1 MKNKLIPALIATM
14 FAAQTPAVYADSTQ
28 DLIDALVSKGV
39 LTEDEGALLG
49 KGRKAEKKSEG
60 TVSNKLELVSP
71 DGKSTMKVGG
81 RVQLDYRHFDADPQA
96 TEEEAEFNIRR
107 AYLGVDGKYN
117 EYIGYKLNVAYGT
130 NKVSS
135 SKTGTYLDEAYLNL
149 GYFKPAQLMFGQF
162 KTSMSLEERT
172 SSRFLN
178 FTERS
183 YVNNAGITE
192 GKDTGV
198 ALHGTPTKGFN
209 YSLAVVN
216 GYGQN
221 EGTTDSSD
229 DSLAYIG
236 HVDVDLATMNKWEG
250 KVFHIGASA
259 KMQDIDVSNY
269 MDTVGMSQS
278 SIGKGYKF
286 YSATAGSVTETDL
299 TTFGGELAFAN
310 GPWKVQGEYASTNF
324 DSNLDDQDVKAYY
337 AEFAWLIT
345 GENYS
350 DSYKS
355 KSMGGKFD
363 RIKPNSN
370 FNPENGKG
378 IGAWEVALGYSKF
391 DASDI
396 NEGSAGYT
404 ITSAYA
410 NEAKTWRAGLK
421 WILDPNTRIMLSYVD
436 TDFDVSGNTST
447 YTGIDDEQA
456 VNFRAQ
462 FDF

>member
-1 MKNKLIPALIATM
+1 MKKKLIPAVVASM
-14 FAAQTPAVYADSTQ
+14 FAAQISLVYADSTQ
-28 DLIDALVSKGV
+28 DLIDALVVKGV
-39 LTEDEGALLG
+39 LTEDEASLLS

-60 TVSNKLELVSP
+60 TVSKKLELVSP

-81 RVQLDYRHFDADPQA
+81 RVQLDYRYFDANPVA
-96 TEEEAEFNIRR
+96 TEEESEFSMRR
-107 AYLGVDGKYN
+107 VYLGVDGKYN
-117 EYIGYKLNVAYGT
+117 EYIGYKANLEL
-130 NKVSS
+130 SS
-135 SKTGTYLDEAYLNL
+135 GDMILGEAYLNL
-149 GYFKPAQLMFGQF
+149 GYFEPAQLLFGQF

-183 YVNNAGITE
+183 YVNNGSITE

-198 ALHGTPTKGFN
+198 MLHGTPDKGFN

-216 GYGQN
+216 GYGMN
-221 EGTTDSSD
+221 NGTSDSTD

-236 HVDVDLATMNKWEG
+236 HVDVDLATMNKWGG

-259 KMQDIDVSNY
+259 KMHDIDVSNY
-269 MDTVGMSQS
+269 MTNVDIKQG
-278 SIGKGYKF
+278 SIGKGYTF
-286 YSATAGSVTETDL
+286 MNASNNSGVTETDL
-299 TTFGGELAFAN
+299 RTFGGELAFAN
-310 GPWKVQGEYASTNF
+310 GPWKVQAEYATTNF
-324 DSNLDDQDVKAYY
+324 DSNIDDQDIKAYY
-337 AEFAWLIT
+337 LEAAWLIT

-396 NEGSAGYT
+396 TETSAGYD
-404 ITSAYA
+404 ITAAMA

-421 WILDPNTRIMLSYVD
+421 WILDPNTRIMLSYTD
-436 TDFDVSGNTST
+436 TDYDVSGNSST
-447 YTGIDDEQA
+447 YTGPLDEQA
-456 VNFRAQ
+456 INIRTQ

>member
-1 MKNKLIPALIATM
+1 MKKKLIPAVVASM
-14 FAAQTPAVYADSTQ
+14 FAAQISLVYADSTQ
-28 DLIDALVSKGV
+28 DLIDALVVKGV
-39 LTEDEGALLG
+39 LTEDEASLLSQ
-49 KGRKAEKKSEG
+49 GRKAEKKSEG

-71 DGKSTMKVGG
+71 DGKSTMKVSG
-81 RVQLDYRHFDADPQA
+81 RVQLDYRHFDGSPVA
-96 TEEEAEFNIRR
+96 TEEESEFNIRR
-107 AYLGVDGKYN
+107 AYLGVEGKYN
-117 EYIGYKLNVAYGT
+117 EHIDYKLTGSF
-130 NKVSS
+130 SS
-135 SKTGTYLDEAYLNL
+135 STILDEAYLNL
-149 GYFKPAQLMFGQF
+149 GYFEPAQLLFGQF

-198 ALHGTPTKGFN
+198 ALHGSPTKGFN

-221 EGTTDSSD
+221 NGTSDSSD

-236 HVDVDLATMNKWEG
+236 HMDVDLATMNKWEG
-250 KVFHIGASA
+250 KVFHIGVNT
-259 KMQDIDVSNY
+259 KFQDIDVSNF
-269 MDTVGMSQS
+269 MSTVKMEQS

-286 YSATAGSVTETDL
+286 YNASANSGVTETDL
-299 TTFGGELAFAN
+299 RTFGGELALAN
-310 GPWKVQGEYASTNF
+310 GPWKVQAEYATTNF
-324 DSNLDDQDVKAYY
+324 DSNIDDQDIKAYY
-337 AEFAWLIT
+337 LEAAWLIT

-350 DSYKS
+350 DSFKS

-396 NEGSAGYT
+396 TETSAGYD
-404 ITSAYA
+404 ITAAMA

-421 WILDPNTRIMLSYVD
+421 WILDPNTRIMLSYTD
-436 TDFDVSGNTST
+436 TDYDVSGNSST
-447 YTGIDDEQA
+447 YTGPLDEQA
-456 VNFRAQ
+456 INIRTQ

>member
-1 MKNKLIPALIATM
+1 M
-14 FAAQTPAVYADSTQ
+14 
-28 DLIDALVSKGV
+28 
-39 LTEDEGALLG
+39 
-49 KGRKAEKKSEG
+49 R
-60 TVSNKLELVSP
+60 
-71 DGKSTMKVGG
+71 
-81 RVQLDYRHFDADPQA
+81 RV
-96 TEEEAEFNIRR
+96 
-107 AYLGVDGKYN
+107 YLGVDGKYN
-117 EYIGYKLNVAYGT
+117 EYIGYKANLEL
-130 NKVSS
+130 SS
-135 SKTGTYLDEAYLNL
+135 GDMILGEAYLNL
-149 GYFKPAQLMFGQF
+149 GYFEPAQLLFGQF

-183 YVNNAGITE
+183 YVNNGSITE

-198 ALHGTPTKGFN
+198 MLHGTPAKGFN

-216 GYGQN
+216 GYGMN
-221 EGTTDSSD
+221 NGTSDSSD

-236 HVDVDLATMNKWEG
+236 HMDVDLATMNKWKG

-269 MDTVGMSQS
+269 MSLVDIKQG
-278 SIGKGYKF
+278 SIGKGYTF
-286 YSATAGSVTETDL
+286 MNASNNSGVTETDL
-299 TTFGGELAFAN
+299 RTFGGELAFAN
-310 GPWKVQGEYASTNF
+310 GPWKVQAEYATTNF
-324 DSNLDDQDVKAYY
+324 DSNIDDQDIKAYY
-337 AEFAWLIT
+337 LEAAWLIT

-396 NEGSAGYT
+396 TETSAGYD
-404 ITSAYA
+404 ITAAMA

-421 WILDPNTRIMLSYVD
+421 WILDPNTRIMLSYTD
-436 TDFDVSGNTST
+436 TDYDVSGNSST
-447 YTGIDDEQA
+447 YTGPLDEQA
-456 VNFRAQ
+456 INIRTQ

>member
-1 MKNKLIPALIATM
+1 LNKKLIPAVVASM
-14 FAAQTPAVYADSTQ
+14 FAAQIPLVYADSTQ
-28 DLIDALVSKGV
+28 DLIDALVVKGV
-39 LTEDEGALLG
+39 LTEDEASLLT

-60 TVSNKLELVSP
+60 TVSKKLELVSP
-71 DGKSTMKVGG
+71 DGKSSVKLSG
-81 RVQLDYRHFDADPQA
+81 RVQADYRYFDASPESKD
-96 TEEEAEFNIRR
+96 EEDEFSMRR
-107 AYLGVDGKYN
+107 VYLGASGKWN
-117 EYIGYKLNVAYGT
+117 EYIGYKANLEL
-130 NKVSS
+130 SS
-135 SKTGTYLDEAYLNL
+135 GSMILGEAYLNL
-149 GYFKPAQLMFGQF
+149 EYFEPAQLTFGQF

-198 ALHGTPTKGFN
+198 MLHGTPTKGFN
-209 YSLAVVN
+209 YSLAAVN
-216 GYGQN
+216 GYGMN
-221 EGTTDSSD
+221 NGMSDNND

-269 MDTVGMSQS
+269 MSTVKMSQG
-278 SIGKGYKF
+278 SIGKGSTF
-286 YSATAGSVTETDL
+286 YTASANSGVTETDL
-299 TTFGGELAFAN
+299 RTFGGELAFAN
-310 GPWKVQGEYASTNF
+310 GPWKVQGEYATTNF
-324 DSNLDDQDVKAYY
+324 DSNIDDQDIKAYY
-337 AEFAWLIT
+337 LEAAWLIT
-345 GENYS
+345 GENYA

-391 DASDI
+391 DASDVT
-396 NEGSAGYT
+396 EASAGYD
-404 ITSAYA
+404 ITAAMA
-410 NEAKTWRAGLK
+410 NEAKSWRAGLK
-421 WILDPNTRIMLSYVD
+421 WILDPNTRMMLSYVD

-447 YTGIDDEQA
+447 YTGINDEQA
-456 VNFRAQ
+456 INFRAQ

>member
-1 MKNKLIPALIATM
+1 MKYKLIPALVASM

-28 DLIDALVSKGV
+28 DLIDALVTKGV

-49 KGRKAEKKSEG
+49 KGRASEKKSEG
-60 TVSNKLELVSP
+60 TVSKKLELVSP

-81 RVQLDYRHFDADPQA
+81 RVQLDYRYFDADPQS
-96 TEEEAEFNIRR
+96 TEEESEFSMRR
-107 AYLGVDGKYN
+107 VYLGVDGKYN
-117 EYIGYKLNVAYGT
+117 EYIGYKANLEL
-130 NKVSS
+130 SS
-135 SKTGTYLDEAYLNL
+135 GSMILGEAYLNL
-149 GYFKPAQLMFGQF
+149 EYFEPAQFTFGQF

-216 GYGQN
+216 GYGMN
-221 EGTTDSSD
+221 NGMSDNDD
-229 DSLAYIG
+229 DSLAYIA
-236 HVDVDLATMNKWEG
+236 HADIDLATMNKWEG
-250 KVFHIGASA
+250 KVFHIGANA
-259 KMQDIDVSNY
+259 KMHDIDVSNY
-269 MDTVGMSQS
+269 MSTVKMEQS

-286 YSATAGSVTETDL
+286 YAASANSGVTDTDL
-299 TTFGGELAFAN
+299 RTIGGELAFAS

-324 DSNLDDQDVKAYY
+324 DSNLDDQDIKAYY
-337 AEFAWLIT
+337 VEAAWLIT

-378 IGAWEVALGYSKF
+378 IGAWEVALGYSMF
-391 DASDI
+391 DATDI
-396 NEGSAGYT
+396 TEASAGYD
-404 ITSAYA
+404 ITAAMA
-410 NEAKTWRAGLK
+410 NEAKSLRAGLK
-421 WILDPNTRIMLSYVD
+421 WILDPNTRMMLSYVD

-456 VNFRAQ
+456 INFRAQ

>member
-1 MKNKLIPALIATM
+1 VKYKLIPALVASM
-14 FAAQTPAVYADSTQ
+14 FAAQTPAVYADATQ
-28 DLIDALVSKGV
+28 DLIDALVTKGV

-49 KGRKAEKKSEG
+49 KGRASEKKSEG

-71 DGKSTMKVGG
+71 DGKSTMKLGG
-81 RVQLDYRHFDADPQA
+81 RVQMDYRYFDADPQS
-96 TEEEAEFNIRR
+96 TEEESEFSMRR
-107 AYLGVDGKYN
+107 VYLGVDGKYN
-117 EYIGYKLNVAYGT
+117 EYIGYKANLEL
-130 NKVSS
+130 SS
-135 SKTGTYLDEAYLNL
+135 GSMILGEAYLNL
-149 GYFKPAQLMFGQF
+149 EYFKPAQFTFGQF

-216 GYGQN
+216 GYGMN
-221 EGTTDSSD
+221 NGTSDSSD

-250 KVFHIGASA
+250 KVFHIGANA
-259 KMQDIDVSNY
+259 KMHDIDVSEY
-269 MDTVGMSQS
+269 MSKVDIKQS
-278 SIGKGYKF
+278 SIGKGF
-286 YSATAGSVTETDL
+286 EFINATANSGVTETDL
-299 TTFGGELAFAN
+299 RTFGGELAFAN

-324 DSNLDDQDVKAYY
+324 DSNIDDQDVKAYY
-337 AEFAWLIT
+337 VEAAWLIT

-396 NEGSAGYT
+396 TESSAGYD
-404 ITSAYA
+404 ITAAMA

-436 TDFDVSGNTST
+436 TDYDVTGNTST
-447 YTGIDDEQA
+447 YTGPLDEQA
-456 VNFRAQ
+456 INIRTQ